1 MGLSYVLAA
10 LVILEAS
17 NDLSGIM
24 IDEALSSESK
34 HNECLLLA
42 KLFATNG
49 HSVCVSHYRG
59 VFDVNKRLRA
69 DGMAQQVYLSTKQHG
84 PVTWATAQ

>member
-1 MGLSYVLAA
+1 MKHLAVNQSTMNA
-10 LVILEAS
+10 C
-17 NDLSGIM
+17 
-24 IDEALSSESK
+24 
-34 HNECLLLA
+34 CLLSCLQ
-42 KLFATNG
+42 TNG